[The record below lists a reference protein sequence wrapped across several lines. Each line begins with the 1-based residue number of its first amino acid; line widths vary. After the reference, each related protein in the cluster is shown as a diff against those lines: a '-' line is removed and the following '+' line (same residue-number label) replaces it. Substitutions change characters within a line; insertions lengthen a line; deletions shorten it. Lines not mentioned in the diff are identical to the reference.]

1 MTLTETFIDNDFDL
15 SCVFH
20 DFVKFVCLAVK
31 LSYHGRCSGGLLVM
45 VKKQLAKF
53 LESM

>member
-1 MTLTETFIDNDFDL
+1 VTLTETFIDNDFDP

-31 LSYHGRCSGGLLVM
+31 LSYHGRRSGGLLVM